1 MFEVVVLVKSF
12 INCATSLIGLVF
24 VLVPDPAPDE
34 ELPPLILSITAEAT
48 APNPEPADE
57 ELDEEPPPILPITA
71 EATAPSP
78 EPVDEEP
85 DEELD
90 EEPPP
95 ILPITAEA
103 TAPNPEPA
111 DEDPDEDPDEEE
123 PPPIAEEA
131 AAPNPELLEEEPELL
146 VCNSLI
152 REVNE
157 LFKSAFVGQYFRI
170 PSAIFIAPK
179 ITIALPLIQSGL
191 RESLATPNAVI
202 LAPQAKR
209 VKAFRVLKFSSNGIN
224 LTSS

>member
-1 MFEVVVLVKSF
+1 ML
-12 INCATSLIGLVF
+12 LL
-24 VLVPDPAPDE
+24 DPVPDE
-34 ELPPLILSITAEAT
+34 ELPLILSITAEAT
-48 APNPEPADE
+48 APNPE
-57 ELDEEPPPILPITA
+57 LVEEPDEDPPPITA

-85 DEELD
+85 DEEFD
-90 EEPPP
+90 EELPP

-103 TAPNPEPA
+103 TAPSPEPA
-111 DEDPDEDPDEEE
+111 DEDPDEED
-123 PPPIAEEA
+123 PPPIAEET
-131 AAPNPELLEEEPELL
+131 AAPNPELLEEELELPD
-146 VCNSLI
+146 CNSVI

-224 LTSS
+224 FYLQLKIIIQIIMLCFPKVL